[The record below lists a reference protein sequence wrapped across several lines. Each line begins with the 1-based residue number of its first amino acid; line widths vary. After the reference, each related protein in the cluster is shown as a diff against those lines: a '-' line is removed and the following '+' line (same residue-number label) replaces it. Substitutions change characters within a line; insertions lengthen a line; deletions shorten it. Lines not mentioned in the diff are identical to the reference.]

1 MHILVYIFLWIAGGL
16 LAGIAGDRISDNDTT
31 VGELVWYGLFGWLTL
46 AAFLI
51 YLVISVAFSESTSR
65 FWNKIVIKNKKDMR

>member
-1 MHILVYIFLWIAGGL
+1 MPILVYIFLWIAVGL
-16 LAGIAGDRISDNDTT
+16 LAGMAGDGVSDDGTT
-31 VGELVWYGLFGWLTL
+31 VGDLVWYGLFGWLTL

-65 FWNKIVIKNKKDMR
+65 FWNKIVIKNKKGT